1 MKIAMLAR
9 NPNLY
14 SHRRLVGAAEARGHE
29 IDVINTTQCYANITS
44 DRPELLYRG
53 ATLTGYDA
61 VIPRI
66 GASITFYGL
75 AVLRQFEMM
84 GVWPLNESEAIGRAR
99 DKLWALQIMSRLGI
113 GLPVTSFANSARR
126 AEELIRMVGGPPVV
140 IKLVQGTQGL
150 GVVLGE
156 TMPSAKSTFEAFR
169 GAKINIL
176 VQEFVKEAEGADIR
190 AFVIGDRVVGTMKR
204 QSGPGEFRSNLHRGG
219 TSEKIDITEEEHSA
233 AVRACEVLGLNVAG
247 VDMLRS
253 SRGPVLIEVNSTPGL
268 EGIERS
274 TGNDIAEQIITFMED
289 NAKPRPVRGTARTAD
304 L

>member
-9 NPNLY
+9 NRNLY
-14 SHRRLVGAAEARGHE
+14 SHKRLMEAAEAGGHR

-44 DRPELLYRG
+44 DSPQLLYRG
-53 ATLTGYDA
+53 AILDDYDA

-84 GVWPLNESEAIGRAR
+84 GVWTLNESEAIGRAR

-113 GLPVTSFANSARR
+113 GLPVTGFANSARR
-126 AEELIRMVGGPPVV
+126 SEDLIRMVGGPPVV
-140 IKLVQGTQGL
+140 IKLVEGTQGL

-169 GAKINIL
+169 EAKINIL
-176 VQEFVKEAEGADIR
+176 VQEFVKEAGGADIR
-190 AFVIGDRVVGTMKR
+190 AFVVGDRVVGAMKR

-219 TSEKIDITEEEHSA
+219 TAEEIAVTPEERWA
-233 AVRACEVLGLNVAG
+233 AVRACRALGLNVAG

-268 EGIERS
+268 EGIERA
-274 TGNDIAEQIITFMED
+274 TGEDIAGQIISFMETHV
-289 NAKPRPVRGTARTAD
+289 KPTSAETQG
-304 L
+304 

>member
-1 MKIAMLAR
+1 M
-9 NPNLY
+9 
-14 SHRRLVGAAEARGHE
+14 
-29 IDVINTTQCYANITS
+29 
-44 DRPELLYRG
+44 
-53 ATLTGYDA
+53 
-61 VIPRI
+61 IPRI

-84 GVWPLNESEAIGRAR
+84 GVWPLNESMAIGRAR

-113 GLPVTSFANSARR
+113 GLPVTGFANSARR

-140 IKLVQGTQGL
+140 IKLVEGTQGL

-176 VQEFVKEAEGADIR
+176 VQEFIKEAGGADIR
-190 AFVIGDRVVGTMKR
+190 AFVIGDCVVGAMKR

-219 TSEKIDITEEEHSA
+219 TAEKISITPEERST
-233 AVRACEVLGLNVAG
+233 AVRACRALGLNVAG

-268 EGIERS
+268 QGIEQS
-274 TGNDIAEQIITFMED
+274 TGIDIAERIIAFLETH
-289 NAKPRPVRGTARTAD
+289 AKSMPAGTQELGTD
-304 L
+304 

>member
-9 NPNLY
+9 NRNLY
-14 SHRRLVGAAEARGHE
+14 SHKRLMEAAEAGGHR

-44 DRPELLYRG
+44 DSPQLLYRG
-53 ATLTGYDA
+53 AILDDYDA

-84 GVWPLNESEAIGRAR
+84 GVWTLNESEAIGRAR

-113 GLPVTSFANSARR
+113 GLPVTGFANSARR
-126 AEELIRMVGGPPVV
+126 SEDLIRMVGGPPVV
-140 IKLVQGTQGL
+140 IKLVEGTQGL

-169 GAKINIL
+169 EAKINIL
-176 VQEFVKEAEGADIR
+176 VQEFVKEAGGADIR
-190 AFVIGDRVVGTMKR
+190 AFVVGDRVVGAMKR

-219 TSEKIDITEEEHSA
+219 TAEEIAVTPEERWA
-233 AVRACEVLGLNVAG
+233 AVRACRALGLNVAG

-268 EGIERS
+268 EGIERA
-274 TGNDIAEQIITFMED
+274 TGNDIAGEIISFMETHV
-289 NAKPRPVRGTARTAD
+289 KPTSAETQE
-304 L
+304 

>member
-1 MKIAMLAR
+1 M
-9 NPNLY
+9 
-14 SHRRLVGAAEARGHE
+14 V
-29 IDVINTTQCYANITS
+29 
-44 DRPELLYRG
+44 
-53 ATLTGYDA
+53 GYDA

-84 GVWPLNESEAIGRAR
+84 GVWPLNESVAIGRAR

-113 GLPVTSFANSARR
+113 GLPVTGFANSARR

-140 IKLVQGTQGL
+140 IKLVEGTQGL

-176 VQEFVKEAEGADIR
+176 VQEFVKEADGADIR
-190 AFVIGDRVVGTMKR
+190 AFVDRRPRGWCDEAPERTGRVSLQPSSWR
-204 QSGPGEFRSNLHRGG
+204 HSRARSGSRRKSVRSQL
-219 TSEKIDITEEEHSA
+219 
-233 AVRACEVLGLNVAG
+233 RACRALGLNVAG

-268 EGIERS
+268 KGIEQS
-274 TGNDIAEQIITFMED
+274 TGIDIAGDRIVCVPGDACQTHAYWDAGVGDWSMSTPADRSSEAI
-289 NAKPRPVRGTARTAD
+289 KSRRGRSHRPGIGPK
-304 L
+304 

>member
-9 NPNLY
+9 NANLY
-14 SHRRLVGAAEARGHE
+14 SHKRLVEAAEARGHH
-29 IDVINTTQCYANITS
+29 IDVVNTTQCYVNITS
-44 DRPELLYRG
+44 RRPQLLYRG
-53 ATLTGYDA
+53 AVLAGYDA

-84 GVWPLNESEAIGRAR
+84 GVWPLNESVAIGRAR
-99 DKLWALQIMSRLGI
+99 DKLWALQIMSRLEI
-113 GLPVTSFANSARR
+113 GLPITGFANSAQRS
-126 AEELIRMVGGPPVV
+126 EELIRMVGGPPVV
-140 IKLVQGTQGL
+140 IKLVEGTQGL

-176 VQEFVKEAEGADIR
+176 VQEFVKEADGADIR
-190 AFVIGDRVVGTMKR
+190 AFVIGDRVVGAMKR

-219 TSEKIDITEEEHSA
+219 TAHRISITPEERST
-233 AVRACEVLGLNVAG
+233 AVRACKALGLNVAG

-268 EGIERS
+268 KGIEQS
-274 TGNDIAEQIITFMED
+274 TGIDIAERIIAFLEAH
-289 NAKPRPVRGTARTAD
+289 AKPMPSGKQG
-304 L
+304 

>member
-14 SHRRLVGAAEARGHE
+14 SHKRLVDAAEARGHQ
-29 IDVINTTQCYANITS
+29 IDIINTTQCYANITS
-44 DRPELLYRG
+44 RRPELLYRG
-53 ATLTGYDA
+53 ASLADYDA

-84 GVWPLNESEAIGRAR
+84 GVWTLNESAAIGRAR
-99 DKLWALQIMSRLGI
+99 DKLWAMQILSRLGI

-126 AEELIRMVGGPPVV
+126 AEEVIRMVGGPPVV
-140 IKLVQGTQGL
+140 IKLVEGTQGL

-176 VQEFVKEAEGADIR
+176 VQEFVKEANGADIR
-190 AFVIGDRVVGTMKR
+190 AFVVGDRVVGAMKR

-219 TSEKIDITEEEHSA
+219 TAKKIKITSEERSI
-233 AVRACEVLGLNVAG
+233 AVRACKALGLNVAG
-247 VDMLRS
+247 VDMLRTGNNS
-253 SRGPVLIEVNSTPGL
+253 VLIEVNSTPGL
-268 EGIERS
+268 EGIERA
-274 TGNDIAEQIITFMED
+274 TGVDIADQIIEFIETHAQPMP
-289 NAKPRPVRGTARTAD
+289 AATKS
-304 L
+304 

>member
-1 MKIAMLAR
+1 MRIAMLAR
-9 NPNLY
+9 NPDLY
-14 SHRRLVGAAEARGHE
+14 SHKRLVEAAEAKGHR
-29 IDVINTTQCYANITS
+29 IDIINTTQCYANIAS
-44 DRPELLYRG
+44 DRPQVLYRG
-53 ATLTGYDA
+53 AVLSGYDA

-113 GLPVTSFANSARR
+113 GLPVTGFANSARR
-126 AEELIRMVGGPPVV
+126 AEDLIRMVGGPPVV
-140 IKLVQGTQGL
+140 IKLVEGTQGL

-169 GAKINIL
+169 EANINIL
-176 VQEFVKEAEGADIR
+176 VQEYVKEAGGADIR
-190 AFVIGDRVVGTMKR
+190 AFVIGDRVVGAMKR

-219 TSEKIDITEEEHSA
+219 TAEQLTITPEEDSA
-233 AVRACEVLGLNVAG
+233 AVRACRALGLNVAG

-268 EGIERS
+268 KGIEQS
-274 TGNDIAEQIITFMED
+274 TGIDIAGRIIGFMETHAHPVS
-289 NAKPRPVRGTARTAD
+289 AKTQR
-304 L
+304 

>member
-14 SHRRLVGAAEARGHE
+14 SHKRLVEAAEARGHH
-29 IDVINTTQCYANITS
+29 IDIVNTTQCYANITS
-44 DRPELLYRG
+44 DRPQLLYRG
-53 ATLTGYDA
+53 AALIGYDA

-75 AVLRQFEMM
+75 AMLRQFEMM
-84 GVWPLNESEAIGRAR
+84 GVWPLNESAAIGRAR
-99 DKLWALQIMSRLGI
+99 DKLWALQILSRLGI

-140 IKLVQGTQGL
+140 IKLVEGTQGL

-156 TMPSAKSTFEAFR
+156 TMSSAKSTFEAFR

-176 VQEFVKEAEGADIR
+176 VQEFVKEADGADIR
-190 AFVIGDRVVGTMKR
+190 AFVIGDRVVGAMKR

-219 TSEKIDITEEEHSA
+219 TAEKISITPEEHSTA
-233 AVRACEVLGLNVAG
+233 LRACRGLGLNVAG

-274 TGNDIAEQIITFMED
+274 SGTDIAEQIIAFLETH
-289 NAKPRPVRGTARTAD
+289 AKPTPIETQA
-304 L
+304 

>member
-9 NPNLY
+9 NPDLY
-14 SHRRLVGAAEARGHE
+14 SHRRLVNAAESRGHE

-44 DRPELLYRG
+44 DSPQLLYRG
-53 ATLTGYDA
+53 AILSGYDA

-84 GVWPLNESEAIGRAR
+84 GVWTLNQSEAIGRAR

-113 GLPVTSFANSARR
+113 GLPVTGFANSARR
-126 AEELIRMVGGPPVV
+126 SEDLIRMVGGPPVV

-176 VQEFVKEAEGADIR
+176 VQEFVKEAGGADIR
-190 AFVIGDRVVGTMKR
+190 AFVVGDQVVGAMKR

-219 TSEKIDITEEEHSA
+219 TAEQISITPEEHSVA
-233 AVRACEVLGLNVAG
+233 IRACRALGLNVAG

-274 TGNDIAEQIITFMED
+274 TGNDIAEQIIAFMET
-289 NAKPRPVRGTARTAD
+289 NAKPIPVEAQF
-304 L
+304 

>member
-14 SHRRLVGAAEARGHE
+14 SHKRLVEAAEARGHQ
-29 IDVINTTQCYANITS
+29 IDIVNTIQCYVNITS
-44 DRPELLYRG
+44 HKPQLLYRG
-53 ATLTGYDA
+53 AALVGYDA
-61 VIPRI
+61 VIPRV

-99 DKLWALQIMSRLGI
+99 DKLWALQILSRLGI
-113 GLPVTSFANSARR
+113 GLPVTGFANSARR

-140 IKLVQGTQGL
+140 IKLVEGTQGL

-156 TMPSAKSTFEAFR
+156 SMPSAKSTFEAFR

-176 VQEFVKEAEGADIR
+176 VQEFVKEADGADIR
-190 AFVIGDRVVGTMKR
+190 AFVIGDRVVGAMKR

-219 TSEKIDITEEEHSA
+219 TAEKITITPEEHST
-233 AVRACEVLGLNVAG
+233 AVRACKALGLNVAG

-268 EGIERS
+268 EGIEQS
-274 TGNDIAEQIITFMED
+274 TGTDIAAQIITFLEMHT
-289 NAKPRPVRGTARTAD
+289 KPMAAGTQV
-304 L
+304 

>member
-1 MKIAMLAR
+1 MRIAMLAR

-14 SHRRLVGAAEARGHE
+14 SHRRLVHAAEAKGHQ
-29 IDVINTTQCYANITS
+29 IDIINTTQCYANITS
-44 DRPELLYRG
+44 DSPQLLYRG

-84 GVWPLNESEAIGRAR
+84 GVWTLNQSEAIGRAR

-113 GLPVTSFANSARR
+113 GLPATSFANSARR
-126 AEELIRMVGGPPVV
+126 SEDLIRMVGGPPVV
-140 IKLVQGTQGL
+140 IKLVEGTQGL

-176 VQEFVKEAEGADIR
+176 VQEFVKEAGGADIR
-190 AFVIGDRVVGTMKR
+190 AFVVGDQVVGAMKR

-219 TSEKIDITEEEHSA
+219 TAEKINITPDENSA
-233 AVRACEVLGLNVAG
+233 AIRACRALGLNVAG

-274 TGNDIAEQIITFMED
+274 TGNDIAGRIIAFIET
-289 NAKPRPVRGTARTAD
+289 NARPMPTKTQF
-304 L
+304 

>member
-1 MKIAMLAR
+1 MRIAMLAR
-9 NPNLY
+9 NPKLY
-14 SHRRLVGAAEARGHE
+14 SHRRLVEAAEAKGHE

-53 ATLTGYDA
+53 VSLVGYDA

-75 AVLRQFEMM
+75 AMLRQFEMM
-84 GVWPLNESEAIGRAR
+84 GVWPLNESAAIGRAR
-99 DKLWALQIMSRLGI
+99 DKLWAMQIMSRLGI
-113 GLPVTSFANSARR
+113 GLPVTGFANSARR
-126 AEELIRMVGGPPVV
+126 AEDLIKMVGGPPVV
-140 IKLVQGTQGL
+140 IKLVEGTQGL

-176 VQEFVKEAEGADIR
+176 VQEFVKEAGGADIR
-190 AFVIGDRVVGTMKR
+190 AFVIGDKVVGTMKR
-204 QSGPGEFRSNLHRGG
+204 QGGPGEFRSNLHRGG
-219 TSEKIDITEEEHSA
+219 TAEEITITDEEQSA
-233 AVRACEVLGLNVAG
+233 AVRACEALGLNVAG

-274 TGNDIAEQIITFMED
+274 TGQDIAEQIIAFMEA
-289 NAKPRPVRGTARTAD
+289 NAKPIVYRESALGTD
-304 L
+304 

>member
-14 SHRRLVGAAEARGHE
+14 SHRRLVEAAETRGHE
-29 IDVINTTQCYANITS
+29 IDIVNTTQCYANITS
-44 DRPELLYRG
+44 QRPQLLYRG
-53 ATLTGYDA
+53 SALEGYEA

-84 GVWPLNESEAIGRAR
+84 GVWTLNESAAIGRAR
-99 DKLWALQIMSRLGI
+99 DKLWALQILSRLEI
-113 GLPVTSFANSARR
+113 GLPITSFANSARR
-126 AEELIRMVGGPPVV
+126 AEELIKMVGGPPVV

-176 VQEFVKEAEGADIR
+176 VQEFVEEAEGADIR
-190 AFVIGDRVVGTMKR
+190 AFVVGDKVVGSMKR

-219 TSEKIDITEEEHSA
+219 TAKQIDISEEEHST
-233 AVRACEVLGLNVAG
+233 AVRACKALGLNVGG

-253 SRGPVLIEVNSTPGL
+253 RSGPVLIEVNSTPGL
-268 EGIERS
+268 EGIERA
-274 TGNDIAEQIITFMED
+274 TGSDIAGEIIAFMETHP
-289 NAKPRPVRGTARTAD
+289 KTLSSETRI
-304 L
+304 

>member
-1 MKIAMLAR
+1 MRIAMLAR

-14 SHRRLVGAAEARGHE
+14 SHRRLVHVAEAKGHQ
-29 IDVINTTQCYANITS
+29 IDIINTTQCYANITS
-44 DRPELLYRG
+44 DSPQLLYRG

-84 GVWPLNESEAIGRAR
+84 GVWTLNQSEAIGRAR

-113 GLPVTSFANSARR
+113 GLPATSFANSARR
-126 AEELIRMVGGPPVV
+126 SEDLIRMVGGPPVV
-140 IKLVQGTQGL
+140 IKLVEGTQGL

-176 VQEFVKEAEGADIR
+176 VQEFVKEAGGADIR
-190 AFVIGDRVVGTMKR
+190 AFVVGDQVVGAMKR

-219 TSEKIDITEEEHSA
+219 TAEKINITPEENSA
-233 AVRACEVLGLNVAG
+233 AIRACRALGLNVAG

-274 TGNDIAEQIITFMED
+274 TGNDIAGRIIAFIET
-289 NAKPRPVRGTARTAD
+289 NARPMPTKTQF
-304 L
+304 

>member
-9 NPNLY
+9 NRNLY
-14 SHRRLVGAAEARGHE
+14 SHKRLMEAAEAGGHR

-44 DRPELLYRG
+44 DSPQLLYRG
-53 ATLTGYDA
+53 AILDDYDA

-84 GVWPLNESEAIGRAR
+84 GVWTLNESEAIGRAR

-113 GLPVTSFANSARR
+113 GLPVTGFANSARR
-126 AEELIRMVGGPPVV
+126 SEDLIRMVGGPPVV
-140 IKLVQGTQGL
+140 IKLVEGTQGL

-169 GAKINIL
+169 EAKINIL
-176 VQEFVKEAEGADIR
+176 VQEFVKEAGGADIR
-190 AFVIGDRVVGTMKR
+190 AFVVGDRVVGAMKR

-219 TSEKIDITEEEHSA
+219 TAEEIAVTPEERWA
-233 AVRACEVLGLNVAG
+233 AVRACRALGLNVAG

-268 EGIERS
+268 EGIERA
-274 TGNDIAEQIITFMED
+274 TGEDIAGQIISFMETHV
-289 NAKPRPVRGTARTAD
+289 KPTSAETQE
-304 L
+304 

>member
-1 MKIAMLAR
+1 M
-9 NPNLY
+9 
-14 SHRRLVGAAEARGHE
+14 
-29 IDVINTTQCYANITS
+29 
-44 DRPELLYRG
+44 
-53 ATLTGYDA
+53 
-61 VIPRI
+61 IPRI

-84 GVWPLNESEAIGRAR
+84 GVWPLNESMAIGRAR

-113 GLPVTSFANSARR
+113 GLPVTGFANSARR

-140 IKLVQGTQGL
+140 IKLVEGTQGL

-176 VQEFVKEAEGADIR
+176 VQEFIKEAGGADIR
-190 AFVIGDRVVGTMKR
+190 AFVIGDRVVGAMKR

-219 TSEKIDITEEEHSA
+219 TAEKISITPEERST
-233 AVRACEVLGLNVAG
+233 AVRACSALGLNVAG

-268 EGIERS
+268 QGIEQS
-274 TGNDIAEQIITFMED
+274 TGIDIAERIIAFLETH
-289 NAKPRPVRGTARTAD
+289 AKSMPAGTQGLGTD
-304 L
+304 

>member
-9 NPNLY
+9 NPELY
-14 SHRRLVGAAEARGHE
+14 SHRRLVEAAEERGHE
-29 IDVINTTQCYANITS
+29 IDIINTTQCYANITS

-53 ATLTGYDA
+53 ASLAGYHA

-84 GVWPLNESEAIGRAR
+84 GVWTLNGSEPIGRAR
-99 DKLWALQIMSRLGI
+99 DKLWALQILSRLGI

-140 IKLVQGTQGL
+140 IKLVEGTQGL

-176 VQEFVKEAEGADIR
+176 VQEFVKEAKGADIR
-190 AFVIGDRVVGTMKR
+190 AFVVGDRVVGAMKR

-219 TSEKIDITEEEHSA
+219 TAKKIAITQEERST
-233 AVRACEVLGLNVAG
+233 AVRACRALGLNVAG
-247 VDMLRS
+247 VDMLRTHEGS
-253 SRGPVLIEVNSTPGL
+253 VLIEVNSTPGL
-268 EGIERS
+268 EGIERA
-274 TGNDIAEQIITFMED
+274 TGVGIAEHIIEFIETH
-289 NAKPRPVRGTARTAD
+289 AYRKRSSGAG
-304 L
+304 

>member
-1 MKIAMLAR
+1 VKIAMLAR

-14 SHRRLVGAAEARGHE
+14 SHKRLVEAAEARGHH
-29 IDVINTTQCYANITS
+29 IDIVNTTQCYVNITS
-44 DRPELLYRG
+44 HRPQLLYRG
-53 ATLTGYDA
+53 AALAGYDA

-75 AVLRQFEMM
+75 AMLRQFEMM
-84 GVWPLNESEAIGRAR
+84 GVWPLNESVAIGRAR
-99 DKLWALQIMSRLGI
+99 DKLWALQIMSRLGV
-113 GLPVTSFANSARR
+113 GLPVTGFASSARR

-140 IKLVQGTQGL
+140 IKLVEGTQGL
-150 GVVLGE
+150 GVILGE
-156 TMPSAKSTFEAFR
+156 TMPSAKSTYEAFR

-176 VQEFVKEAEGADIR
+176 VQEFIKEADGADIR
-190 AFVIGDRVVGTMKR
+190 AFVIGDRVVGAMKR

-219 TSEKIDITEEEHSA
+219 TAEKIRITPEERST
-233 AVRACEVLGLNVAG
+233 AVRACKALGLNVAG

-274 TGNDIAEQIITFMED
+274 TGIDIAEQIIAYLDTH
-289 NAKPRPVRGTARTAD
+289 ASPLPVGMQD
-304 L
+304 